1 LVACLAHRNIC
12 EYRGDVAEVNQ
23 DAPFEMAVN
32 GNLLIEQPAWN
43 EVPQVATG
51 GSCQQDVTQSGG
63 NVVCDIDLTTSLDD
77 SV

>member
-1 LVACLAHRNIC
+1 
-12 EYRGDVAEVNQ
+12 
-23 DAPFEMAVN
+23 MAVN